1 MLPIPWPEPQEAFD
15 AVLPA
20 GAPTRRW
27 TLDMSKAP
35 ALTLGCVQLKPEP
48 MFYVIRLPSGA
59 LQHWP
64 FERDGE
70 QVKVEAKGRL
80 TLNNAAIAH
89 AAVLDNASIGF
100 LLSSAP

>member
-1 MLPIPWPEPQEAFD
+1 
-15 AVLPA
+15 
-20 GAPTRRW
+20 
-27 TLDMSKAP
+27 
-35 ALTLGCVQLKPEP
+35 

-80 TLNNAAIAH
+80 TLNNAATLMPRCLIMP
-89 AAVLDNASIGF
+89 ASA
-100 LLSSAP
+100 SY

>member
-1 MLPIPWPEPQEAFD
+1 
-15 AVLPA
+15 
-20 GAPTRRW
+20 
-27 TLDMSKAP
+27 MSKAP

-80 TLNNAAIAH
+80 TLNNAATLMPRCLIMP
-89 AAVLDNASIGF
+89 ASA
-100 LLSSAP
+100 SY